1 MSPFGA
7 QRAFLEAETHFAL
20 YLAGSAWAPQANK
33 CKAQADVKDLSAQ
46 IHPSDGGSQL
56 ALCWCICT
64 WWLPGMS
71 VSKILVQV
79 SEL

>member
-20 YLAGSAWAPQANK
+20 YLARSAWAPQANK
-33 CKAQADVKDLSAQ
+33 SKAQADVKDLSAQ

-56 ALCWCICT
+56 VLLLVYLHPVAPWRECIKDF
-64 WWLPGMS
+64 GAS
-71 VSKILVQV
+71 F
-79 SEL
+79 